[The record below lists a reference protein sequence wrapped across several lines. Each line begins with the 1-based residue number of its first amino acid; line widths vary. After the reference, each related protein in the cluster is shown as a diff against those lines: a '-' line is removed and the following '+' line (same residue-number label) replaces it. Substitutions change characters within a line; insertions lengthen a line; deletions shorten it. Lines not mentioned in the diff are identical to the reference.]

1 MTATPEAGR
10 SLYWLLHR
18 INDRD
23 VHRDPDLR
31 YRAYTG
37 NRLRDGR
44 YETEDVTDRVEALN
58 MPHRNGN
65 GNWRP
70 PLVRLVG
77 DHVELTTAGEEIR
90 AREARRSGSSN
101 AAAQTRKA
109 RRAAAPLFQPAAA

>member
-1 MTATPEAGR
+1 MTATPGAGR

-37 NRLRDGR
+37 NRNRDGS

-58 MPHRNGN
+58 LPQRNGN
-65 GNWRP
+65 GNWMP

-77 DHVELTTAGEEIR
+77 DHVALTTAGEEIR
-90 AREARRSGSSN
+90 KREARRSGAEN
-101 AAAQTRKA
+101 NAAQTRRA
-109 RRAAAPLFQPAAA
+109 RRAAAPVFQSAAA